1 MIWRIKYVCG
11 TFSTVF
17 FGNRWCLNNVIVEDT
32 GLVDGTNSILQ
43 PHPLK
48 NATILQ
54 KFFLLLF
61 DKTKKDEVIA
71 DDTESR
77 WWCC

>member
-1 MIWRIKYVCG
+1 M
-11 TFSTVF
+11 
-17 FGNRWCLNNVIVEDT
+17 IVEDT
-32 GLVDGTNSILQ
+32 GLVDGTKSILQ
-43 PHPLK
+43 PRPLK

-61 DKTKKDEVIA
+61 DKTKIYEVIA

-77 WWCC
+77 